1 MFNTHT
7 AIADARAVSD
17 PGIRLD
23 LITGLMAAFMVDRT
37 ATCGACTEDDLAAA
51 GFSPDEIIELHVAAA
66 KSAAQLMLRR
76 VERPRP
82 MSPEEAIHGLGRL
95 VDLVKGLRLRDGGR
109 TVERA
114 AEALAVLT
122 RHVEHRAAA

>member
-1 MFNTHT
+1 MFDTHT
-7 AIADARAVSD
+7 AIAAARANAD

-23 LITGLMAAFMVDRT
+23 LITGLMATVMVDRS
-37 ATCGACTEDDLAAA
+37 ATSGACTADDLASA
-51 GFSPDEIIELHVAAA
+51 GFSPDEITELHVAASKA
-66 KSAAQLMLRR
+66 AAQLMLRR
-76 VERPRP
+76 IERPRP

-114 AEALAVLT
+114 TEALAVLT